1 MDLQNQMKQAVAE
14 AAVDQIQNGMILG
27 LGSGSTAALMIEALA
42 RKIKSGEIKDIVG
55 VTTSFQGE
63 VLASELGI
71 PLKSL
76 SSVSE
81 IDLAIDGADEVDPN
95 FQLIKGG
102 GACHVQEKLV
112 AALAKKF
119 IVVVDSSKLVEKL
132 NLDFKLPVEVLPSA
146 WKQVKKSLEELG
158 GVGNLRMAKQKAGPI
173 VTDQGNLILDLTFN
187 NGIDQPVL
195 LESQINNIPGV
206 LENGLFINLTD
217 EVLVGR
223 VENEVVGVKSLKK
236 IKNL

>member
-1 MDLQNQMKQAVAE
+1 MDLQTQMKKAVAK

-27 LGSGSTAALMIEALA
+27 LGSGSTAALMIEELAL
-42 RKIKSGEIKDIVG
+42 KIKLGEIKDVVG

-81 IDLAIDGADEVDPN
+81 IDLAIDGADEVDPK

-119 IVVVDSSKLVEKL
+119 IVVVDSTKLVEKL

-146 WKQVKKSLEELG
+146 WKQVQKTLINLG
-158 GVGNLRMAKQKAGPI
+158 GDGNLRMAQKKAGPI
-173 VTDQGNLILDLTFN
+173 VTDQGNLIIDLTFR
-187 NGIDQPVL
+187 NGINEPEL

-206 LENGLFINLTD
+206 LENGLFVNLTD
-217 EVLVGR
+217 EVLVGK
-223 VENEVVGVKSLKK
+223 VENGEVGVESLNK
-236 IKNL
+236 I

>member
-1 MDLQNQMKQAVAE
+1 MDLQNQMKQAVAL
-14 AAVDQIQNGMILG
+14 AAVDQIENGMILG

-42 RKIKSGEIKDIVG
+42 MKIKSGEIKDVVG

-76 SSVSE
+76 SSVSG
-81 IDLAIDGADEVDPN
+81 IDLAIDGADEVDPK

-119 IVVVDSSKLVEKL
+119 IVVVDSTKLVKKL

-146 WKQVKKSLEELG
+146 WKQVQKTLKNLEGEG
-158 GVGNLRMAKQKAGPI
+158 HLRMAQKKAGPI
-173 VTDQGNLILDLTFN
+173 VTDQGNLILDLTFR
-187 NGIDQPVL
+187 NGIDQPEL

-206 LENGLFINLTD
+206 LENGLFVNLTD

-223 VENEVVGVKSLKK
+223 VENEAIGVKSLNK
-236 IKNL
+236 I

>member
-1 MDLQNQMKQAVAE
+1 MDLQTQMKQAVAE

-42 RKIKSGEIKDIVG
+42 LKIKSGEIKDVVG

-63 VLASELGI
+63 VLATELGI

-76 SSVSE
+76 SSVSS
-81 IDLAIDGADEVDPN
+81 IDLAIDGADEVDPD

-146 WKQVKKSLEELG
+146 WKQVQKTLEELG
-158 GVGNLRMAKQKAGPI
+158 GVGNLRMAQKKAGPI
-173 VTDQGNLILDLTFN
+173 VTDQGNLILDLTFK
-187 NGIDQPVL
+187 NGIDRPEW

-206 LENGLFINLTD
+206 LENGLFINLTN

-223 VENEVVGVKSLKK
+223 VENQVVGVKSLK
-236 IKNL
+236 ND

>member
-1 MDLQNQMKQAVAE
+1 MDLQNQMKKAVAQ

-42 RKIKSGEIKDIVG
+42 IKIKSGEIKDVVG

-81 IDLAIDGADEVDPN
+81 IDLAIDGADEVDPK

-119 IVVVDSSKLVEKL
+119 IVVVDSTKLVEKL

-146 WKQVKKSLEELG
+146 WKQVQKTLINLG
-158 GVGNLRMAKQKAGPI
+158 GEGNLRDGSEKGW
-173 VTDQGNLILDLTFN
+173 TY
-187 NGIDQPVL
+187 
-195 LESQINNIPGV
+195 SY
-206 LENGLFINLTD
+206 
-217 EVLVGR
+217 
-223 VENEVVGVKSLKK
+223 
-236 IKNL
+236 